1 MEEKV
6 IGFWQEREKYGCFSN
21 FYPCEFFWEG
31 RRFNC
36 SEQAFMWS
44 KARCFHDDEIAN
56 QILLETDPKKIKK
69 LGRQVKGF
77 NEEFWAEVRYRNM
90 LLINHEKYRQNPE
103 LRKILLSTGD
113 AKIVEDSPF
122 DYIWGI
128 GRDGTGQNLLGQVL
142 MSVRQYYKDIMK
154 EANQ

>member
-1 MEEKV
+1 
-6 IGFWQEREKYGCFSN
+6 
-21 FYPCEFFWEG
+21 
-31 RRFNC
+31 
-36 SEQAFMWS
+36 
-44 KARCFHDDEIAN
+44 
-56 QILLETDPKKIKK
+56 
-69 LGRQVKGF
+69 
-77 NEEFWAEVRYRNM
+77 M

-103 LRKILLSTGD
+103 LRKILMSTGD
-113 AKIVEDSPF
+113 TKIVEDSPF